1 MKVGDLVKFKPHLKK
16 SDSVM
21 TITKLMHP
29 DIEMVR
35 YWHPKFGDG
44 GWAPKK
50 YFDIVS
56 K

>member
-1 MKVGDLVKFKPHLKK
+1 MKVGDLVKFKPHLGY
-16 SDSVM
+16 SDKIM
-21 TITKLMHP
+21 TITAKKEGADLF
-29 DIEMVR
+29 R

-44 GWAPKK
+44 GWAPKR